1 MYNGG
6 GGAGTTP
13 AAAPACVADD
23 GGACGCGANLS
34 ARSSC
39 SSRCSR
45 RFSSVSDSQ
54 QRFSSSQSTSV
65 CFSFVLARLF
75 WNHTSTCRGLSFS
88 CFANATF
95 CFIYCTI
102 YMCVAVVIISHVRSQ
117 CRLVIHRGVVLGK
130 ASAAGAAAVLWCGF
144 RVLCSLKRSSRSA
157 DCSLVSLS
165 FFRVLPSSSSS
176 SAPAQARG
184 NAAVD
189 DARSP
194 SASSTRSLFTPATD
208 SDDTLCAAPPP
219 PDPVAVASSGKLSVS
234 DGSSGCGDGSRTSLL
249 SRRLIPPWRAAPEA
263 PPLPLPRD
271 RPSAR
276 PASSRCTSS

>member
-1 MYNGG
+1 VGKKEITN
-6 GGAGTTP
+6 T
-13 AAAPACVADD
+13 
-23 GGACGCGANLS
+23 
-34 ARSSC
+34 
-39 SSRCSR
+39 
-45 RFSSVSDSQ
+45 
-54 QRFSSSQSTSV
+54 
-65 CFSFVLARLF
+65 
-75 WNHTSTCRGLSFS
+75 
-88 CFANATF
+88 
-95 CFIYCTI
+95 IYCTI
-102 YMCVAVVIISHVRSQ
+102 YVCGCSNNQ
-117 CRLVIHRGVVLGK
+117 PCRLVIHRGVVLGK
-130 ASAAGAAAVLWCGF
+130 ASAVGAAAVLWCWCVASSEATSRQSIGVSESRPTCRARRGTVLRTGF

-176 SAPAQARG
+176 SAPAPAPARG

-208 SDDTLCAAPPP
+208 SDDTLCEAPPP
-219 PDPVAVASSGKLSVS
+219 PDPVPVAVAVASSGKLSVS

-249 SRRLIPPWRAAPEA
+249 SRRLIPPWRTAPEA

-276 PASSRCTSS
+276 PASSRWTSS